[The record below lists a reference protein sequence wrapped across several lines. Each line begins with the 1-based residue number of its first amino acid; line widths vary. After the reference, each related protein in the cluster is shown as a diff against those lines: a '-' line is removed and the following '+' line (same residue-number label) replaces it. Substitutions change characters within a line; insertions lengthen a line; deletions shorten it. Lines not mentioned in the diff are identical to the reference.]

1 MKHVI
6 SFVLAAAVAVP
17 AVAGAQ
23 AAPAAPPADVL
34 GTWNATF
41 NTQQGV
47 ILSTLTLQKSGDKI
61 TGTIGS
67 ENGEGPVDA
76 EVQGKTLWV
85 WFNYD
90 VNGNQIP
97 IEMTGTVE
105 GDTASGTM
113 TAAGSPAG
121 DWTARRSKD
130 PTDTKNT
137 MEPARSGNTDLSG
150 TWTASLQLD
159 TITATPSFTLE
170 QDGSKLTGEY
180 VSQQYGKFPLTGGV
194 IGTTVTFTVSMNV
207 EGNAIDAV
215 YSGVLQADGSLKG
228 SVDIGGG
235 AMGGSFSATR
245 KK

>member
-1 MKHVI
+1 MKHLI

-17 AVAGAQ
+17 AVAAAQ
-23 AAPAAPPADVL
+23 AAPEAPPTDVL

-47 ILSTLTLQKSGDKI
+47 IQATLTLQKSGDTI

-67 ENGEGPVDA
+67 QDGEGPLDA
-76 EVQGKTLWV
+76 EVKGKTLWV

-121 DWTARRSKD
+121 DWTATRSKD
-130 PTDTKNT
+130 AADTKNT

-150 TWTASLQLD
+150 TWTASLQLEA
-159 TITATPSFTLE
+159 IAATPSFTLK
-170 QDGSKLTGEY
+170 QDGSRLTGEY
-180 VSQQYGKFPLTGGV
+180 VSQQYRQVP
-194 IGTTVTFTVSMNV
+194 
-207 EGNAIDAV
+207 
-215 YSGVLQADGSLKG
+215 ADRRRNRHHGHLHRL
-228 SVDIGGG
+228 DE
-235 AMGGSFSATR
+235 R
-245 KK
+245 